1 MSFKLS
7 TKKKIKNVLQ
17 VQLTLSSFHNLHTHT
32 PMSLLKHPRV
42 AVLSL
47 SLYHNQSLQQVVC
60 STGMLLVAFLP
71 RSGDSIYLNK
81 WLSSD

>member
-1 MSFKLS
+1 
-7 TKKKIKNVLQ
+7 
-17 VQLTLSSFHNLHTHT
+17 
-32 PMSLLKHPRV
+32 MSLLKHPRV

-71 RSGDSIYLNK
+71 RSVATIIGTLVAFLIVPTRSLG
-81 WLSSD
+81 SDKTLA